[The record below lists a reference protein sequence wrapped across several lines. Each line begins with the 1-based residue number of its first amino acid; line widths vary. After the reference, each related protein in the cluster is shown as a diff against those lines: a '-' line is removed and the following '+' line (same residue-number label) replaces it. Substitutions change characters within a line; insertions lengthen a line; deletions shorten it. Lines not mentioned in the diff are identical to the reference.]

1 MDRILSV
8 GADLGFKE
16 RTMPVEARRETFR
29 DPGSTPGASTKFN
42 QRLLLGQETALLC
55 ASMIRGI
62 PMAVGV
68 SQATHGENWLKRGS
82 SMAFTATMAVTMAM

>member
-29 DPGSTPGASTKFN
+29 DPGSTPGASTIFN
-42 QRLLLGQETALLC
+42 LRLLRGQETLRLC
-55 ASMIRGI
+55 ATLSPVLAISG
-62 PMAVGV
+62 
-68 SQATHGENWLKRGS
+68 N
-82 SMAFTATMAVTMAM
+82 